1 MPRFLVDAF
10 DEPGDL
16 SYAKF
21 PRGHVWRDGKSKL
34 CLVPSSPHAW
44 MMDALRVH
52 IIEIDHSILCTLDP
66 WDMID
71 HSILCTLDPWDMMP
85 SIVPSSLQQ
94 YNENDSIM

>member
-10 DEPGDL
+10 DEAGDL

-44 MMDALRVH
+44 MMDARMAA
-52 IIEIDHSILCTLDP
+52 SK
-66 WDMID
+66 
-71 HSILCTLDPWDMMP
+71 
-85 SIVPSSLQQ
+85 
-94 YNENDSIM
+94 